1 MSNKTK
7 CDDRWNTSNYSH
19 QYVIDHDT
27 EDRPAWWSS
36 DNYDKYDVDSLVV
49 QSDSNQHNTC
59 SSSFN
64 PVMIRTDGGRDSEES
79 EMMSEERG
87 NKNQAETVSETE
99 TVESIGIIEAQECAK
114 TAAEELFEHDFKSV
128 IKVEADDNNEWRTVI
143 ELVERRAVPDTQD
156 IIGRYEINL
165 TSTGNVA
172 GYELVER
179 YQRGDMKEE
188 L

>member
-1 MSNKTK
+1 M
-7 CDDRWNTSNYSH
+7 
-19 QYVIDHDT
+19 
-27 EDRPAWWSS
+27 
-36 DNYDKYDVDSLVV
+36 
-49 QSDSNQHNTC
+49 
-59 SSSFN
+59 
-64 PVMIRTDGGRDSEES
+64 SEES
-79 EMMSEERG
+79 G
-87 NKNQAETVSETE
+87 NKDQAEIVSDSDSDSDSE
-99 TVESIGIIEAQECAK
+99 TVESIGIIKAQECAK

-128 IKVEADDNNEWRTVI
+128 IKVEADDNNKWRTVI

>member
-1 MSNKTK
+1 
-7 CDDRWNTSNYSH
+7 
-19 QYVIDHDT
+19 
-27 EDRPAWWSS
+27 
-36 DNYDKYDVDSLVV
+36 
-49 QSDSNQHNTC
+49 
-59 SSSFN
+59 
-64 PVMIRTDGGRDSEES
+64 
-79 EMMSEERG
+79 
-87 NKNQAETVSETE
+87 
-99 TVESIGIIEAQECAK
+99 
-114 TAAEELFEHDFKSV
+114 
-128 IKVEADDNNEWRTVI
+128 VI

>member
-1 MSNKTK
+1 M
-7 CDDRWNTSNYSH
+7 
-19 QYVIDHDT
+19 
-27 EDRPAWWSS
+27 
-36 DNYDKYDVDSLVV
+36 
-49 QSDSNQHNTC
+49 
-59 SSSFN
+59 
-64 PVMIRTDGGRDSEES
+64 MIRTDGGRDSEES

-114 TAAEELFEHDFKSV
+114 TAAKELFEHDFKSV